1 LPLQC
6 ENEKK
11 EQKQMFRENSKI
23 SVVYSMLHEDE
34 DGTIGVTL
42 EELANAIDS
51 TEAHVRSLIS
61 ELRVI
66 LARNDIFNTQTNEW
80 IKWDIVFENGIYYI
94 NKYDFYRV

>member
-1 LPLQC
+1 MPSVKQ
-6 ENEKK
+6 NKRNKK
-11 EQKQMFRENSKI
+11 MFKENSKI

-34 DGTIGVTL
+34 DGTIGATTK
-42 EELANAIDS
+42 ELTKAINS

-80 IKWDIVFENGIYYI
+80 IKWEIVFEDGVYYI
-94 NKYDFYRV
+94 KK

>member
-1 LPLQC
+1 
-6 ENEKK
+6 
-11 EQKQMFRENSKI
+11 MFKENSKI

-34 DGTIGVTL
+34 YGTIGATPK
-42 EELANAIDS
+42 ELAKAINS

-61 ELRVI
+61 ELRAI
-66 LARNDIFNTQTNEW
+66 LARNNIYNNETNEW